1 MKKLP
6 PLPTAWFATVALAAA
21 ARGRGRLLSAASTAP
36 AGFMTVVCAGSAYGS
51 IASRRLGA
59 PTPPADAADGQLAAL
74 PASPN
79 CVGTADTRP
88 DAALR
93 QPMPP
98 LPLRAASSSGALDDV
113 ADRIV
118 AAVGRAVPGTRERAR
133 RVSGGHLYVHMTA
146 TVGAF
151 RFLDD
156 IEFSLRRGERA
167 VRFRSSSRV
176 GYGDMGVNRAR
187 MERVAAEWVKND

>member
-1 MKKLP
+1 MKLP

-21 ARGRGRLLSAASTAP
+21 ARGRGGRLLTAASTAP
-36 AGFMTVVCAGSAYGS
+36 AGFMTVVCAGSIYGS
-51 IASRRLGA
+51 VSSRRLGA
-59 PTPPADAADGQLAAL
+59 PTPPGDAAVGQLAAL

-79 CVGTADTRP
+79 CVGTPDTRP
-88 DAALR
+88 DESLR

-98 LPLRAASSSGALDDV
+98 LPLRPSSSSGALEDV
-113 ADRIV
+113 TDQLV
-118 AAVGRAVPGTRERAR
+118 AAVGRSVPGTRERAR
-133 RVSGGHLYVHMTA
+133 RVSGGALYVHMTA

-156 IEFSLRRGERA
+156 IEFSLRRGESA

-187 MERVAAEWVKND
+187 MERVAAEWVKKN